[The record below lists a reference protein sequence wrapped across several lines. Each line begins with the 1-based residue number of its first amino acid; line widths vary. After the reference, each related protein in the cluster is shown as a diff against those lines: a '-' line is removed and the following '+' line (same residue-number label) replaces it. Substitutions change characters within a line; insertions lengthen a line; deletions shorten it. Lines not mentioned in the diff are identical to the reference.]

1 MLQMYQENGD
11 SRRRTDGCPTLQVVG
26 EDRVVR
32 LYYFLTDCYIVRL
45 VSAIWWYPAC
55 RVVSGRSPI
64 CQDASAGLP
73 ADMNFYPVGQRERL
87 RGFGTFKTKTLVNS
101 REMIS
106 KKVSSDHEGP
116 PVECRESP
124 GSRQDTNKQK
134 VG

>member
-1 MLQMYQENGD
+1 MPVTVTQDEDMIRMYICNARAGAAVHVF
-11 SRRRTDGCPTLQVVG
+11 P
-26 EDRVVR
+26 
-32 LYYFLTDCYIVRL
+32 L

-55 RVVSGRSPI
+55 RVVSGHSPTY
-64 CQDASAGLP
+64 QDASAGLP

-116 PVECRESP
+116 PVECRKCP